1 MSLTARHQVVAFYG
15 VSTTSENTV
24 TTTYHRMKNFT
35 QLSKA
40 KNPQEYNRKYVD
52 EATQRTDVTGYAT
65 QYDYAF
71 DRDPADPVLA
81 DIMRITDRELIGDDA
96 IRSIISV
103 DIVTGAAFERDFA
116 VIPGSEGSDA
126 NIYTYSGSFK
136 AHGEAVAGTAASN
149 DDFQTVTFT
158 EEAAATTTTP

>member
-1 MSLTARHQVVAFYG
+1 MSLTARHKIVAFYG
-15 VSTTSENTV
+15 VPTAGTGNTV

-52 EATQRTDVTGYAT
+52 EASQRTDVTGYAS

-71 DRDPADPVLA
+71 DRDPADPVLT
-81 DIMRITDRELIGDDA
+81 DIMRITDRELVGDDA

-103 DIVTGAAFERDFA
+103 DVDTGEAFKKDYS

-126 NIYTYSGSFK
+126 NVYTYSGSFK
-136 AHGEAVAGTAASN
+136 AHGEAVAGTAASSDN
-149 DDFQTVTFT
+149 FQTVTFT
-158 EEAAATTTTP
+158 AET